1 MDTGFSG
8 SQAAKVV
15 GISYRQL
22 DYWART
28 DLIRP
33 SLADAQGSGSRRR
46 YSYQDLLELRV
57 IKTLLDAGIKL
68 ESVRRVFDYLR
79 THVTGDI
86 ASAHLVISGQSVVLA
101 DGDRL
106 VDVLR
111 EGQGV
116 LNVLSLAGVKEDIDA
131 QLVPLVA
138 SEGNEPN
145 SVTDVI
151 CHSTLRGAGPRRRR
165 DSQRFG
171 RAARDAFFAGAA
183 VFPAAFLGAA
193 FLPEVLWGAVFAA
206 VFLGAAFL
214 GAVFFG
220 VLAVVRVAFFAG
232 AAGRLTGGAV
242 GAVAGRGDIAAPIAA
257 RGASASSRERTRGRA
272 SDSWEARSS
281 GRASNTSSSTPAA
294 RRITGIDSRSG
305 SSISSSNRIMRTDTS
320 AASRRARRPPSSCC
334 RACS

>member
-131 QLVPLVA
+131 QLLPLVA
-138 SEGNEPN
+138 GEGDDPN
-145 SVTDVI
+145 SVADVI
-151 CHSTLRGAGPRRRR
+151 
-165 DSQRFG
+165 
-171 RAARDAFFAGAA
+171 
-183 VFPAAFLGAA
+183 
-193 FLPEVLWGAVFAA
+193 
-206 VFLGAAFL
+206 
-214 GAVFFG
+214 
-220 VLAVVRVAFFAG
+220 
-232 AAGRLTGGAV
+232 
-242 GAVAGRGDIAAPIAA
+242 
-257 RGASASSRERTRGRA
+257 
-272 SDSWEARSS
+272 
-281 GRASNTSSSTPAA
+281 
-294 RRITGIDSRSG
+294 
-305 SSISSSNRIMRTDTS
+305 
-320 AASRRARRPPSSCC
+320 
-334 RACS
+334 